1 MKRISVKKAGS
12 KAVKGLAM
20 CWVFRKRSFS
30 ISGSFRQLYHDE
42 IRLKIN
48 SNKKVFGYRR
58 FGDNQVLLAYTKWK
72 AVGFME
78 SEVVRWL
85 NFQRINNSKMAE
97 FIEEEGF
104 RFKEFPYTRKRT
116 KKLEGNC
123 IKLQTLEF
131 LF

>member
-1 MKRISVKKAGS
+1 
-12 KAVKGLAM
+12 
-20 CWVFRKRSFS
+20 
-30 ISGSFRQLYHDE
+30 
-42 IRLKIN
+42 
-48 SNKKVFGYRR
+48 
-58 FGDNQVLLAYTKWK
+58 
-72 AVGFME
+72 ME